1 MAKTAKRHRCIDC
14 GSTTARWAGRCPT
27 CGEWNTLVEEAQ
39 LGPLVRAV
47 DALDLASMPVP
58 LRSVDVSEAAPVP
71 TGVEEFDRVLSGGLV
86 PGSVTLLGGEP
97 GIGKSTLL
105 LQVLAARAAA
115 GQRVLLVS
123 AEESAHQ
130 VRLRAE
136 RLGPIPP
143 GLLILSATDIG
154 TVINAAAESAP
165 DLMVIDSIQA
175 VAIGPANPGERR
187 ASGVP
192 GSVTQVRECADQL
205 IGLAKSRQVATVLVG
220 HVTKDGSL
228 AGPRAL
234 EHMVDTVLSFEGDR
248 HHALRLLM
256 AVKHRFGP
264 TGELGLFEMGDQG
277 LNRVDDPGR
286 LLLGDR
292 LCGVPGGVVLPA
304 VQGRRTLMVELQAL
318 VTAMGQA
325 TPKRSVVGLDGG
337 RLVMTLAV
345 LVEHA
350 RLPVL
355 TVDVFA
361 SVAGGIRVT
370 EPAADLAVALAVAS
384 AATGVPLPP
393 TLAAVGEV
401 GLSGELRQVTNL
413 PRRLEES
420 LRLGFDQV
428 VVPASSPEGPPGV
441 QLIRVDTVAQAV
453 ARFGCAMAQ

>member
-47 DALDLASMPVP
+47 EALDLASMPVP
-58 LRSVDVSEAAPVP
+58 LRSVDVSEAVPVP
-71 TGVEEFDRVLSGGLV
+71 TGVDEFDRVLSGGLV

-115 GQRVLLVS
+115 GHRVLLVS

-175 VAIGPANPGERR
+175 VAVGPANPGERR

-205 IGLAKSRQVATVLVG
+205 VGLAKSRQVATVLVG

-234 EHMVDTVLSFEGDR
+234 EHMVDTVLSFDGDR
-248 HHALRLLM
+248 HHALRLLT

-337 RLVMTLAV
+337 RLAMTLAV

-350 RLPVL
+350 RLAVL

-413 PRRLEES
+413 PRRLEEA

-453 ARFGCAMAQ
+453 ARFGCVMAE

>member
-47 DALDLASMPVP
+47 DALDLSSMPVP
-58 LRSVDVSEAAPVP
+58 LSSVDVSEAMAVP
-71 TGVEEFDRVLSGGLV
+71 TGVDEFDRVLSGGLV

-105 LQVLAARAAA
+105 LQVLAAGAAA
-115 GQRVLLVS
+115 GHRVLLVS

-136 RLGPIPP
+136 RLGPVPP

-154 TVINAAAESAP
+154 TVISAVVESAP
-165 DLMVIDSIQA
+165 ELVVIDSIQA

-187 ASGVP
+187 VSGVP

-205 IGLAKSRQVATVLVG
+205 IGLAKSQQVATVLVG

-248 HHALRLLM
+248 HHSLRLLL

-292 LCGVPGGVVLPA
+292 LTGVPGGVVLPA

-318 VTAMGQA
+318 VTPMGQA
-325 TPKRSVVGLDGG
+325 QPKRSVVGLDGG

-350 RLPVL
+350 GL
-355 TVDVFA
+355 TVRDVDVFA
-361 SVAGGIRVT
+361 SIAGGIRVT
-370 EPAADLAVALAVAS
+370 EPAADLAVALAVTS
-384 AATGVPLPP
+384 AATGVALPAD
-393 TLAAVGEV
+393 LAAVGEV
-401 GLSGELRQVTNL
+401 GLSGEIRQVTNL

-420 LRLGFDQV
+420 LRLGFGRV
-428 VVPASSPEGPPGV
+428 VVPASTPGGPPGV
-441 QLIRVDTVAQAV
+441 DLIRVESVAEAV
-453 ARFGCAMAQ
+453 VRLGCTGPR